1 MKKILCVCL
10 SSTLQ
15 RTIDFENLSLE
26 NVNRAKGYV
35 LDASG
40 KAVNSAR
47 VLNQL
52 TSGCVKVVCPVG
64 KIDAKQFTV
73 LAKKDGLTIKTVKIP
88 GRIRECWTLLDRV
101 NRTTTELVVG
111 EPGWPDFDYSKTE
124 KKLLKII
131 SKECKKCDAVLLA
144 GSRPG
149 YFNKDLCAQIARNI
163 ALEGKVFMADYWG
176 ADLIKT
182 LEVCTPEIIKIN
194 ETEFIQT
201 FENPSFLSEDFSS
214 EQWKTESLEK
224 KISYVSEK
232 LGNTVVVTRGKNSTL
247 ASKCGFMYE
256 CPVQKAEV
264 INTTACGDSF
274 SAGFIKEFLE
284 SDSVKKALEKGTECA
299 AKNAMR
305 VRPGDIL

>member
-15 RTIDFENLSLE
+15 RTIDFENLSLA

-52 TSGCVKVVCPVG
+52 ASGCVKVVCPVG
-64 KIDAKQFTV
+64 KTDAKQFTV

-111 EPGWPDFDYSKTE
+111 EPGVSGFDYSKTE
-124 KKLLKII
+124 KNLLKII
-131 SKECKKCDAVLLA
+131 NKECKNCDAVLLA

-149 YFNKDLCAQIARNI
+149 YFSKDLCAQIARNI

-201 FENPSFLSEDFSS
+201 FENPSLSVASLPNWKTSS
-214 EQWKTESLEK
+214 ESRE
-224 KISYVSEK
+224 
-232 LGNTVVVTRGKNSTL
+232 
-247 ASKCGFMYE
+247 
-256 CPVQKAEV
+256 
-264 INTTACGDSF
+264 
-274 SAGFIKEFLE
+274 
-284 SDSVKKALEKGTECA
+284 
-299 AKNAMR
+299 
-305 VRPGDIL
+305 RPLH